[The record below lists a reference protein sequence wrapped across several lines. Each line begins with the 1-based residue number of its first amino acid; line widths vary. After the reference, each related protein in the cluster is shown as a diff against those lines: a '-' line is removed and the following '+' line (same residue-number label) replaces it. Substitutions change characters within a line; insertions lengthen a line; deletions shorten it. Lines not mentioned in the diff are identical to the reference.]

1 MRRNKLVLTQNEL
14 EIYETESKGV
24 KSFDHLE
31 NKTEGRAK
39 KKTEIKK
46 VFVLYFSVLFLL
58 SYFSCCI
65 FRIGFFCAVFFALY
79 IFPFFLCCF
88 FCVVFFRDVCVVS

>member
-1 MRRNKLVLTQNEL
+1 MVLTQNEL

-46 VFVLYFSVLFLL
+46 VFVLYFFVMYVLYHSV
-58 SYFSCCI
+58 
-65 FRIGFFCAVFFALY
+65 V
-79 IFPFFLCCF
+79 
-88 FCVVFFRDVCVVS
+88 